1 MMNCFGAK
9 PGSQIEGDT
18 GLCEPGLA
26 ADTYSGGTWFKLGGK

>member
-9 PGSQIEGDT
+9 PGSQIKGDT

-26 ADTYSGGTWFKLGGK
+26 AGTYSGGTWFQTRR